1 MTIIGTHIIYN
12 KNREIKVVDVIKG
25 CIKIDKI
32 KETEMIN
39 EKDNIILKYDENGLL
54 HGYNTE
60 TGEEIGVIHE
70 TGDEF
75 QDENKVSKVVSI
87 FRFPKI
93 TNVIPLENYKLYVS
107 FEDRT
112 EVIYNVGTDIEEHVS
127 YRDLKLVPGLFQNLK
142 IDESRTRIYWRD
154 DIDLPSDMIYEY
166 GDKL

>member
-1 MTIIGTHIIYN
+1 M
-12 KNREIKVVDVIKG
+12 
-25 CIKIDKI
+25 
-32 KETEMIN
+32 
-39 EKDNIILKYDENGLL
+39 L

-75 QDENKVSKVVSI
+75 QDESKVSKVASI

-93 TNVIPLENYKLYVS
+93 TNIIPLENYKLYVS

-142 IDESRTRIYWRD
+142 IDESRTRIYWTD

-166 GDKL
+166 GEKV

>member
-1 MTIIGTHIIYN
+1 MTINVTHKIYN
-12 KNREIKVVDVIKG
+12 KYRENKIVDKYNGYLNITN
-25 CIKIDKI
+25 I
-32 KETEMIN
+32 KEKSMVN
-39 EKDNIILKYDENGLL
+39 QKDNIILKYDEKGLL

-60 TGEEIGVIHE
+60 TGEEIGVIYE

-75 QDENKVSKVVSI
+75 QNESKVSKAASI
-87 FRFPKI
+87 FIFPKI